1 MHVKKKDEISVSL
14 FNTLQGIDK
23 DTLKI
28 VNEKI
33 SDVKE
38 QSQNKILK
46 LAQALDEL
54 QIKLSKYEKL
64 DSSLHALLNL
74 KIEDLFNTLPQI
86 QSDIEIVFPLFV
98 QAYNESALL
107 PIIQREY
114 GSKLAFD

>member
-38 QSQNKILK
+38 
-46 LAQALDEL
+46 
-54 QIKLSKYEKL
+54 
-64 DSSLHALLNL
+64 
-74 KIEDLFNTLPQI
+74 
-86 QSDIEIVFPLFV
+86 
-98 QAYNESALL
+98 
-107 PIIQREY
+107 
-114 GSKLAFD
+114 